1 MKIIEELYDMIDE
14 ELDDACKYIKC
25 AIKKKE
31 KYGSLAQTFYTLST
45 DEMKHST
52 MLHDEVVKL
61 VNEYRNNGE
70 EVPVEMQAVYDY
82 LHDKKIEKANRI
94 KVYMEQY
101 KEM

>member
-1 MKIIEELYDMIDE
+1 MKIIEQLYDMIDE
-14 ELDDACKYIKC
+14 ELDDACKYVKA
-25 AIKKKE
+25 AIKHKE
-31 KYGSLAQTFYTLST
+31 QYGSLAQTFYTLAT

-70 EVPVEMQAVYDY
+70 EVPSGMQAVYDY